1 MGSLDDE
8 SDLPGE
14 AHFVGL
20 LGDESDRAAFSDNSH
35 APLAE
40 HLLFMGSEA
49 FPDENEY
56 SSFLSDHGGSSN
68 AYTAS
73 DLTNYHFEVAPEY
86 LAPALDRFAGF
97 FTGPLLKAS
106 AVARELL
113 AVDAEHA
120 KNLQS
125 DMWCV
130 AGGGRLR
137 GSGIAHRPVL
147 ALLQAPLPAR
157 QEHV

>member
-1 MGSLDDE
+1 
-8 SDLPGE
+8 
-14 AHFVGL
+14 
-20 LGDESDRAAFSDNSH
+20 
-35 APLAE
+35 
-40 HLLFMGSEA
+40 MGSEA

-130 AGGGRLR
+130 ADDTSVRQR
-137 GSGIAHRPVL
+137 GSHCRIVF
-147 ALLQAPLPAR
+147 ALLQASLPAR
-157 QEHV
+157 QEHVGPHPPLLKVRHRR